1 MGNIVS
7 VDPTIVL
14 VQFITFVV
22 GMIFVWKM
30 MIVPLLSTLSQ
41 RDAYIK
47 NSLDKVEKDKADIA
61 AMKIDYEKKLQDMHA
76 HSTAALNKAV
86 AEGEKIKESILN
98 EAKTEGV
105 KLIAE
110 AKTEIET
117 EKKKAI
123 EAVKDT
129 IVDISMMVAEKAIR
143 KTVNKKDQISMVNDY
158 LKDIGKSSN

>member
-1 MGNIVS
+1 MVT
-7 VDPTIVL
+7 VEWQIVL

-30 MIVPLLSTLSQ
+30 MITPLMNTLSQ
-41 RDAYIK
+41 RDLYIK

-61 AMKIDYEKKLQDMHA
+61 AMKVDYEKKVQDMHA
-76 HSTAALNKAV
+76 HSTAALNKAI
-86 AEGEKIKESILN
+86 ADGEKIKDSILN
-98 EAKTEGV
+98 EAKTEGA

-110 AKTEIET
+110 AKTEIES

-129 IVDISMMVAEKAIR
+129 IVDISMMAAEKAIR
-143 KTVNKKDQISMVNDY
+143 KKINKKDQVSMVNDY